1 MTSPFPQLSN
11 DLRDFDLLQELHAR
25 LAKIENL
32 TQQVANKVHG
42 VHEDVK
48 NMKYIITRRSTTLRS
63 SDTVIQKMPLKP
75 GVFHG
80 RDEIIEE
87 ITQLLMEETS
97 RVCILGPGGMGK
109 TSVSLGVV
117 EQPLIK
123 ARFLPENLVW
133 VPCTEATSATLLLA
147 LLSFLL
153 HTTFDYN
160 QVTIEEIIS
169 LLGTWTQPRL
179 IVLDNFET
187 PYYNALD
194 GSQKQVE
201 VYPSSA
207 SYVEPC
213 RDSRHYTGR
222 RPSMRMA
229 VEGYP
234 AYR

>member
-1 MTSPFPQLSN
+1 
-11 DLRDFDLLQELHAR
+11 
-25 LAKIENL
+25 
-32 TQQVANKVHG
+32 
-42 VHEDVK
+42 
-48 NMKYIITRRSTTLRS
+48 MK
-63 SDTVIQKMPLKP
+63 
-75 GVFHG
+75 
-80 RDEIIEE
+80 
-87 ITQLLMEETS
+87 EETS
-97 RVCILGPGGMGK
+97 RVCILGPGWDGK
-109 TSVSLGVV
+109 DFQFQWASSIIHSSRHDFL
-117 EQPLIK
+117 
-123 ARFLPENLVW
+123 LPEKNLVW
-133 VPCTEATSATLLLA
+133 VPCIEATSATLLLA

-169 LLGTWTQPRL
+169 LLGTSTQPRL

-187 PYYNALD
+187 PYYSALD

-201 VYPSSA
+201 VYPSSV